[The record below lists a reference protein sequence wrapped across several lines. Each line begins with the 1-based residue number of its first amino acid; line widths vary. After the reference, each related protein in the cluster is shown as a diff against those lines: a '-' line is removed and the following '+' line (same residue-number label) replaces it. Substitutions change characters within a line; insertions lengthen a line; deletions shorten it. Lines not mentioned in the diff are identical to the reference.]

1 MPWGLDLGTTN
12 TGVARWDDARGQPQL
27 VELPAV
33 CRAPD
38 RDDPLEAP
46 RLIPS
51 AVHVLERPRL
61 RDRLGAWPPLARRL
75 FVGRWGLIGRRALDK
90 NYGVAHPACLRKAAR
105 EAVAQI
111 QSRLGGASPGQLSL
125 AGGDGGALS
134 LAEEDPRGQVS
145 VTNPPTA
152 VR

>member
-1 MPWGLDLGTTN
+1 M
-12 TGVARWDDARGQPQL
+12 A
-27 VELPAV
+27 EE
-33 CRAPD
+33 
-38 RDDPLEAP
+38 PLLLA
-46 RLIPS
+46 
-51 AVHVLERPRL
+51 L
-61 RDRLGAWPPLARRL
+61 RDGSLDEVRLAAAVALGQVGTAASVLPLKAAAERE
-75 FVGRWGLIGRRALDK
+75 GG
-90 NYGVAHPACLRKAAR
+90 LRKAAR